1 MNRFLTLVISI
12 LSFCSLCA
20 QSPVAG
26 LYSALTIADSL
37 KKDANAVYRLDEGVL
52 EITSPSQYKWRI
64 HQVITILNEAGA
76 HHLKHVYSFDKF
88 NKIDDLEV
96 KVFNHVGSE
105 VKRYRKKDF
114 QVQSAYDGISLV
126 TDDKIMHLNTM
137 PPGYP
142 CTVEINVVMESSGY
156 TELPDWHLN
165 TSEESTELFRYVV
178 KVPSLL
184 DIRHRTKNLDL
195 KPLVQAIG
203 SDKVYTWEVRNVP
216 SNKIDI
222 DGYTAG
228 NYMPGVEVAPNVF
241 EYDGHK
247 GEFRDW
253 KSFGGFVHGLFED
266 GSPFSEKRKEEI
278 RSLVQSSQSDQEKI
292 ALLYSHL
299 KKNMRYVS
307 IQLGIGGF
315 KPFPVQ
321 FVDDKK
327 YGDCKAL
334 TNYMRYM
341 LHTVGI
347 KSYPALINTGYNAA
361 PADPSFPADR
371 FNHVILCIP
380 LQKDS
385 VWLECTSNSNAAGF
399 LGSFTENKNALL
411 LTEKGGVLVRT
422 PGSNHRNNHLYTRT
436 DIFLE
441 EDGSAIADSRIYCTG
456 DERDIFNYLRQV
468 DADRKKELLVKH
480 MNYRLPDAFE
490 LKFHGDTLNG
500 SAFKLRAAYGKFYD
514 FTAGSKMF
522 FQQGIHRLSDEDL
535 RDTKRSIEYLFDH
548 PYEKVDTTVYHL
560 PKEIAVESLL
570 PTKEL
575 TDENASYKVVMQYDA
590 AQHRVE
596 IISQLILKKHII
608 SAEAYQKVVGFF
620 REVRRNEEQKVVF
633 KRL

>member
-1 MNRFLTLVISI
+1 MAN
-12 LSFCSLCA
+12 SFS
-20 QSPVAG
+20 V
-26 LYSALTIADSL
+26 LTIPDSL
-37 KKDANAVYRLDEGVL
+37 KKDANAVYRLDEGIL
-52 EITSPSQYKWRI
+52 EIASPSQYKWKV
-64 HQVITILNEAGA
+64 HQVITILNEKGA
-76 HHLKHVYSFDKF
+76 HHLKHVYGFDKF

-96 KVFNHVGSE
+96 KVFNSTGAE

-114 QVQSAYDGISLV
+114 QVQAAYDGISIV
-126 TDDKIMHLNTM
+126 TDNKIMHLNTT

-142 CTVEINVVMESSGY
+142 CTVEVNFVIMSSGY

-178 KVPSLL
+178 KVPSAL
-184 DIRHRTKNLDL
+184 DIRHRTKNMKLE
-195 KPLVQAIG
+195 PLVQAIG
-203 SDKVYTWEVRNVP
+203 GEKVYTWEVRNVP
-216 SNKIDI
+216 ARKIDEN
-222 DGYTAG
+222 GYTAG
-228 NYMPGVEVAPNVF
+228 NYMPVVEVAPNVF

-253 KSFGGFVHGLFED
+253 NSFGGFVHGLFED
-266 GSPFSEKRKEEI
+266 SSPFSEKRKEEI

-292 ALLYSHL
+292 AVLYGHL
-299 KKNMRYVS
+299 KSNMRYVS
-307 IQLGIGGF
+307 IQLGIGGL

-347 KSYPALINTGYNAA
+347 RSYPALINTGYNAV

-371 FNHVILCIP
+371 FNHVILCVP

-385 VWLECTSNSNAAGF
+385 VWLECTSNSSETGF

-422 PGSNHRNNHLYTRT
+422 PKSSHRNNHLYTRT

-441 EDGSAIADSRIYCTG
+441 EDGSALADSRIYCTG
-456 DERDIFNYLRQV
+456 DERDIFNYIRQV
-468 DADRKKELLVKH
+468 DADRKKELLVKK

-490 LKFHGDTLNG
+490 LKFKGDTSRG
-500 SAFKLRAAYGKFYD
+500 SVFQLKAAYGVLYD
-514 FTAGSKMF
+514 FKAGSKMF
-522 FQQGIHRLSDEDL
+522 FQQRIHRLCGEDL
-535 RDTKRSIEYLFDH
+535 KDSKRSVEYLFEH
-548 PYEKVDTTVYHL
+548 PYERVDTTVYHL
-560 PKEIAVESLL
+560 PKGITVESLL
-570 PTKEL
+570 PVKEL
-575 TDENASYKVVMQYDA
+575 VNENASYKVTMHYEA
-590 AQHRVE
+590 TSHRVE
-596 IISQLILKKHII
+596 VIAHLVLKNHII
-608 SAEAYQKVVGFF
+608 SAEAYQDIAGFF
-620 REVRRNEEQKVVF
+620 REVRRHEEQKVVF